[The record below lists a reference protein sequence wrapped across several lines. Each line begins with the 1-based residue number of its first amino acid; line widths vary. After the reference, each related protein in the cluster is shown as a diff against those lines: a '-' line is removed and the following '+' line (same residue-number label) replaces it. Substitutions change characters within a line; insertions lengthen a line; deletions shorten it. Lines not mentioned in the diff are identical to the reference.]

1 MRRRD
6 ARNPTTPMPD
16 AESGFPPLV
25 LTFSASDPSGGA
37 GMQADI
43 LTLASMG
50 CHPLSV
56 ITAITVQDSLG
67 VEAVMAIDADWVA
80 DQARCLLEDMPV
92 DAFKI
97 GVLGSVENI
106 AAIAEIV
113 SDYPDVPLILDPVLA
128 SGRGDELA
136 TEDMTR
142 ALRELLLPQ
151 TTILTPNSLELRR
164 LAEAEED
171 DERTLEQYAAKL
183 IETGCEYVLV
193 TGTHENTP
201 QVINTLYGRNGV
213 VRTDSWPRLAGSF
226 HGSGC
231 TLASAIA
238 AMLANGLDLPEA
250 VREAQ
255 DYTWQSLKKAYR
267 PGMGQFLPDRLFWA
281 RDEADAVDDE
291 PEVTRVIDVR
301 CSH

>member
-1 MRRRD
+1 
-6 ARNPTTPMPD
+6 
-16 AESGFPPLV
+16 
-25 LTFSASDPSGGA
+25 
-37 GMQADI
+37 MQADL

-106 AAIAEIV
+106 AAIAEIL

-151 TTILTPNSLELRR
+151 TTILTPNTLELRR
-164 LAEAEED
+164 LADAEED

-201 QVINTLYGRNGV
+201 QVINTLYGKNGV
-213 VRTDSWPRLAGSF
+213 VRTDSWPRLPGSF

-238 AMLANGLDLPEA
+238 AMLASGLDLPEA

-255 DYTWQSLKKAYR
+255 DYTWQTLKKAYR

-281 RDEADAVDDE
+281 REESDDVDEA
-291 PEVTRVIDVR
+291 PEVPHVADLRG
-301 CSH
+301 SH